1 MGVRGTTAASVH
13 VGACR
18 HGSEEDCSL
27 AIAVERAD
35 GTILERMLLEE
46 SFSGA
51 KIECLGFALQT
62 AALRNLQLLAGLLV
76 ARGADINFEGGTY
89 ETALGAAILGG
100 HQEMV
105 EWLLKRGAKIDKET
119 PTLGTPLHAG
129 ALCGRPRIVSEL
141 INHGADVNQRAGM
154 YETAL
159 QVASLEGNPA
169 VVEILLAQGADVG
182 IQGGIHGN
190 ALTAAAAVMGLSV
203 PSGFPRTPSD
213 VDSWLDQ
220 NTVHLQ
226 TTLLVSYSRVI
237 LLLLQALRNIRSKCY
252 AVQPACD
259 DIRAI

>member
-35 GTILERMLLEE
+35 GTILERMLQEE

-100 HQEMV
+100 HQSLQHRFGE
-105 EWLLKRGAKIDKET
+105 LSCNITSAPGLILYDT
-119 PTLGTPLHAG
+119 PH
-129 ALCGRPRIVSEL
+129 
-141 INHGADVNQRAGM
+141 
-154 YETAL
+154 
-159 QVASLEGNPA
+159 
-169 VVEILLAQGADVG
+169 
-182 IQGGIHGN
+182 
-190 ALTAAAAVMGLSV
+190 
-203 PSGFPRTPSD
+203 PS
-213 VDSWLDQ
+213 
-220 NTVHLQ
+220 
-226 TTLLVSYSRVI
+226 SRVI
-237 LLLLQALRNIRSKCY
+237 
-252 AVQPACD
+252 VVGE
-259 DIRAI
+259 